1 MVALKLT
8 AVKPYFSPIRIPIIE
23 NFLMYCLIA
32 RLIKDCTENYH
43 LRVACK
49 KVLQASDLYKD
60 NTIKFFI
67 PSVFSYQTQEKVLG
81 ADVIMVEAPRLSL
94 GEVQHPACLF
104 CELVEAI
111 TLY

>member
-32 RLIKDCTENYH
+32 RLIKDCTANYH

-60 NTIKFFI
+60 NTIKFSI
-67 PSVFSYQTQEKVLG
+67 PSVFSYQTHQTGLG
-81 ADVIMVEAPRLSL
+81 PYAIMAQAQRLSL
-94 GEVQHPACLF
+94 AEVQHTPF
-104 CELVEAI
+104 
-111 TLY
+111 